1 MLGFAMRA
9 GKVIIGCDL
18 VCSSMKKG
26 TVCAVVY
33 SAYASDATKKKI
45 RHKSDFY
52 NIPSI
57 EVDIDTEHLGK
68 QLGKTYAPAVIGITD
83 RGFAEQI
90 KKATV
95 SE

>member
-1 MLGFAMRA
+1 MRA

-18 VCSSMKKG
+18 VCKSMKKG
-26 TVCAVVY
+26 NVFAVIY
-33 SAYASDATKKKI
+33 STYASDATKKKI
-45 RHKSDFY
+45 KLKSQFY

-68 QLGKTYAPAVIGITD
+68 QLGKTYSPAVIAITD
-83 RGFAEQI
+83 MGFAEQI